1 MKIRLDK
8 KDSKIV
14 KDNDTYRLIDNTELN
29 NLVVSKT
36 ILHPGQ
42 ETTGHKHPGQ
52 EEVYQFTSGHGRMEC
67 NPDHIQGAAFFVGPG
82 DVVLIPYG
90 HFHKVWNE
98 SETEDLIFVCVFDGK
113 RKH

>member
-1 MKIRLDK
+1 MQIRLDN

-14 KDNDTYRLIDNTELN
+14 KDNDTYRLIDNTNLN

-42 ETTGHKHPGQ
+42 ETTGHSHAGQ
-52 EEVYQFTSGHGRMEC
+52 EEVYQFISGHGQMQVGLYTYTV
-67 NPDHIQGAAFFVGPG
+67 NPN
-82 DVVLIPYG
+82 DVMLIPDG
-90 HFHKVWNE
+90 DFHKVWNE

-113 RKH
+113 RNH